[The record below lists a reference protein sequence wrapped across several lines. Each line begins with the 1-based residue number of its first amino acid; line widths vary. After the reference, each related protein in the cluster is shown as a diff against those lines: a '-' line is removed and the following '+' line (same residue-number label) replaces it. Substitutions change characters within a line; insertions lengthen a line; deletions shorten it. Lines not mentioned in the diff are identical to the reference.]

1 MFAVLTVAIITLDC
15 DNRLHHRQYFVN
27 SSKAEWRAQARERL
41 SFAVGHTHT
50 TTDQYGEAS

>member
-1 MFAVLTVAIITLDC
+1 MFAVLAVAIITLDR

-27 SSKAEWRAQARERL
+27 CSKAEWRAQARERL
-41 SFAVGHTHT
+41 SFAVGHAHT